1 MVNLSKT
8 GLDYEL
14 KMLDKE
20 PYSKKNKDVI
30 KKFLNDLLI
39 KENISEIRRIN
50 YCQRLRVVARW
61 IPDKFLNP
69 DKEAIDTVLSKL
81 ADPKYSDWTRET
93 YISMIRRFYKW
104 YMGNNKTYPEFLDGI
119 QRVRKHNNMKPE
131 ELITQE
137 EVNSLIKASSNAR
150 DRALFSTLYDS
161 GARIG
166 ELLTMKIK
174 DLAFDEYGA
183 ILKVNGK
190 TGYRQVRIV
199 GNSIAYLRAWL
210 DNHPQRNNPEAWL
223 FCGITAD
230 TMERQLMYPDVY
242 AIIRRTVKRA
252 GIKRRIHPH
261 LFRHTRATLL
271 ASKVTEAPLESQMG
285 WIHGSRQTRT
295 YVHLSMR
302 DQDNAILKA
311 YGIKVNDDD
320 TIKEDRPKECPRCH
334 ELNPS
339 DAKYCR
345 NCWLPFDIKEALEI
359 EEKEKRV
366 KETIE
371 KSDVVDPLVKK
382 LLDAAPEDARI
393 QLLVAL
399 MEEILK
405 DPEKL
410 KKIRGY

>member
-1 MVNLSKT
+1 MVNLNKT

-14 KMLDKE
+14 KLLDRE

-30 KKFLNDLLI
+30 RKFLNDLLI

-50 YCQRLRVVARW
+50 YCQRLRIVARW

-69 DKEAIDTVLSKL
+69 DKEAMEVVLSKL
-81 ADPKYSDWTRET
+81 ADPQYSDWTRET
-93 YISMIRRFYKW
+93 YISMIKKFYKW

-119 QRVRKHNNMKPE
+119 QRPKMRNNLKPE
-131 ELITQE
+131 ELITQDE
-137 EVNSLIKASSNAR
+137 INSLISASSNAR

-161 GARIG
+161 GVRIG

-210 DNHPQRNNPEAWL
+210 DDHPQRNNPEAWL

-230 TMERQLMYPDVY
+230 TMGRQLMYPDVY
-242 AIIRRTVKRA
+242 SIIRRTVKRA

-271 ASKVTEAPLESQMG
+271 ASKVTEAPLEAQMG
-285 WIHGSRQTRT
+285 WVHGSKQTRT

-311 YGIKVNDDD
+311 YGIKVNEDD

-345 NCWLPFDIKEALEI
+345 NCWLPFDIKEAI
-359 EEKEKRV
+359 EMKRDEEEFTDFLRGSKV
-366 KETIE
+366 LDPVLVELVQNASAEERPTI
-371 KSDVVDPLVKK
+371 LN
-382 LLDAAPEDARI
+382 AI
-393 QLLVAL
+393 
-399 MEEILK
+399 
-405 DPEKL
+405 
-410 KKIRGY
+410 